1 MAGLHSKLSVVTL
14 DTSGGTPT
22 TISTYCNS
30 LEINQELD
38 EVDVTA
44 FGATSDRDYISG
56 FSSATVS
63 MGGPWTRAL
72 DNHMSPIYAAMKA
85 GTLASVTLVYGPEG
99 SDSGDVK
106 YTCELT
112 KMSWSGPKAAIDN
125 AQEWTAE
132 FRVTGAVTVT
142 TY

>member
-1 MAGLHSKLSVVTL
+1 MAGLHSKLSVVKL
-14 DTSGGTPT
+14 DTSGGILT

-30 LEINQELD
+30 FEVNQELD

-56 FSSATVS
+56 FSSGTVS

-72 DNHMSPIYAAMKA
+72 DQHMSPIYTAMKA
-85 GTLASVTLVYGPEG
+85 GTLASVTFEYGPEG
-99 SDSGDVK
+99 TDSGDVK
-106 YTCELT
+106 YTGELT

-132 FRVTGAVTVT
+132 FRITGAVTIT